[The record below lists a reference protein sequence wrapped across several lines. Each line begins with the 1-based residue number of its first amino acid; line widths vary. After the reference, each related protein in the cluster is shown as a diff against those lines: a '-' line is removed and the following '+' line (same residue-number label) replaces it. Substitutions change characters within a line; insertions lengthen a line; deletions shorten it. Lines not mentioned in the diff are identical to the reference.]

1 MDAGAEE
8 VAQAIL
14 SRELRYWTDCD
25 WSLSLKLMNSLPRFT
40 WLCFSFFV
48 LMVEM
53 AVAQPAYRSPEVS
66 PEGAVTFRL
75 LAPKAQAVAVKG
87 LRGLEPQPM
96 VKNSDGLWSVTVGPL
111 SPDLYNYTFDVDG
124 AGFTDPM
131 NRRTQEW
138 ISQSSMVEVPAKEP
152 LLISRQDVPHGVLH
166 RHVLPS
172 KVRGAEVAMQVYTPP
187 DFDPKAATIYPVLYL
202 LHGTGDEEIAWQVN
216 GRTSFIADNLLA
228 RNQMTAAIIVMPNG
242 HPVPYPEPI
251 AAANY
256 RQRNLAAM
264 EQEMLTVVMPYIE
277 AHYPVR
283 RDARG
288 RAIAGL
294 SMGGY
299 HALGIGLGHP
309 DQFGWVGGFSSGLEA
324 ANFARDYAAYARAVA
339 EKTPFPQ
346 LVWIGCG
353 VRDNGLDPNKSLI
366 AWLEQNKLPYE
377 WNLTPGG
384 HEWPVWRDYLGRY
397 LQKIFR

>member
-1 MDAGAEE
+1 
-8 VAQAIL
+8 
-14 SRELRYWTDCD
+14 
-25 WSLSLKLMNSLPRFT
+25 MNILPRIGRFYFLLFT
-40 WLCFSFFV
+40 
-48 LMVEM
+48 LMGTF
-53 AVAQPAYRSPEVS
+53 AFAQPAHHSPEVL
-66 PEGAVTFRL
+66 PDGRVIFRL
-75 LAPKAQAVAVKG
+75 LAPRAQAVAVKG

-152 LLISRQDVPHGVLH
+152 LLISRQDVPHGVIH

-172 KVRGAEVAMQVYTPP
+172 TVRGVEVAMQVYTPP
-187 DFDPKAATIYPVLYL
+187 DFDPKAGTIYPVLYL

-216 GRTSFIADNLLA
+216 GRTSFIADNLLV
-228 RNQMTAAIIVMPNG
+228 RKQMTAAIIVMPNG
-242 HPVPYPEPI
+242 HPVPYPDPKSP
-251 AAANY
+251 ADY
-256 RQRNLAAM
+256 RQRNFVAM
-264 EQEMLTVVMPYIE
+264 ERELLTVVMPYIE

-283 RDARG
+283 RDAPG

-309 DQFGWVGGFSSGLEA
+309 EQFGWVGGFSSGLEA
-324 ANFARDYAAYARAVA
+324 ANFARDYAPYARAGV
-339 EKTPFPQ
+339 EKTAFPQ

-353 VRDNGLDPNKSLI
+353 EKDRLLDINKSLV
-366 AWLEQNKLPYE
+366 AWFEQNKLPYE
-377 WNLTPGG
+377 WHLTSGG
-384 HEWPVWRDYLGRY
+384 HEWPLWRDYLGQY